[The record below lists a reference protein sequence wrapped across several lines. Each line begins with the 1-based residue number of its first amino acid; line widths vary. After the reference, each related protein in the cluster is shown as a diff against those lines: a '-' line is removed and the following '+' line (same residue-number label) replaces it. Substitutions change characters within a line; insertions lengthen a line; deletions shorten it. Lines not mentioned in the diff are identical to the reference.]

1 MASEGLAGRGGLLA
15 MEGLP
20 GLGMGAGLK
29 GSSPCALLSFHHSEY
44 CACSEDIV
52 ALLNNP
58 SFGDT
63 GGGKGVS
70 VHGMPDLRVLL
81 GGGGWTP
88 FGVAMV
94 FWLTVVG
101 YTGCTGR
108 VSGEGETGRCESLA
122 LDGCCCG

>member
-1 MASEGLAGRGGLLA
+1 MATEGLAGRGGLLA

-29 GSSPCALLSFHHSEY
+29 GSSPCAVLSFLRGEDCP
-44 CACSEDIV
+44 CAEDIV

-63 GGGKGVS
+63 GGGKGFS
-70 VHGMPDLRVLL
+70 VQGMPASHVLL

-88 FGVAMV
+88 FRGAMV

-101 YTGCTGR
+101 YTVCLEQ
-108 VSGEGETGRCESLA
+108 VSGEGENGHCESLG